1 MKQAQV
7 HFYTIPETY
16 SLITVITYKTARIE
30 IPDSSFEWDTFIAA
44 VDNDGTYKSGGVCI
58 GSDTVTF
65 KVGAVLKGEQ
75 KIGVSISIPKKRC
88 AKALKRFRDIIEEFS
103 AGSQDKFIRSHSSGT
118 FE

>member
-1 MKQAQV
+1 MKKAQV

-30 IPDSSFEWDTFIAA
+30 VPDSSFEWDTFIAA
-44 VDNDGTYKSGGVCI
+44 VDLGGIYESGGVCI

-65 KVGAVLKGEQ
+65 KVAAVLTDEQ
-75 KIGVSISIPKKRC
+75 KIGMSISIPKKRC
-88 AKALKRFRDIIEEFS
+88 ANALKRFRDIIEEFS
-103 AGSQDKFIRSHSSGT
+103 ATGDKFIRSHSSGT